1 MKPFKN
7 YTEAFSLGKGGFVQL
22 NKDLR
27 KPGFGAD
34 KEKLSLRQRSSP
46 AILSALKKRG
56 GSERYDKYDKGNAK
70 KKKEILQNE
79 LGYYLA
85 NRYEKPYNKLSKQEK
100 WEVLDDIDDK
110 FAHSSTYKSGSIWK
124 YKISS
129 SGKIT

>member
-1 MKPFKN
+1 MISYKN

-79 LGYYLA
+79 LEYYMA
-85 NRYEKPYNKLSKQEK
+85 ERHPGEKWSKLSKKQKFEIS
-100 WEVLDDIDDK
+100 DDIDDK
-110 FAHSSTYKSGSIWK
+110 FAHQSDTYKLGSI
-124 YKISS
+124 KISS

>member
-1 MKPFKN
+1 MISYKN
-7 YTEAFSLGKGGFVQL
+7 YTEGKRRSTVAGEISARPPAGGWKKSDPQ
-22 NKDLR
+22 
-27 KPGFGAD
+27 
-34 KEKLSLRQRSSP
+34 
-46 AILSALKKRG
+46 IKRG
-56 GSERYDKYDKGNAK
+56 GVERYDKYDKGNAK

>member
-1 MKPFKN
+1 MIKFKN

-22 NKDLR
+22 K
-27 KPGFGAD
+27 
-34 KEKLSLRQRSSP
+34 P
-46 AILSALKKRG
+46 AILGALKKRG
-56 GSERYDKYDKGNAK
+56 GVERYDKYDKGNAK

-85 NRYEKPYNKLSKQEK
+85 NRYEKPYNKLSKEEK

-110 FAHSSTYKSGSIWK
+110 FAHHSTYKLGSIWK

>member
-1 MKPFKN
+1 MKTFKN
-7 YTEAFSLGKGGFVQL
+7 YTEGKGGFVQL

-27 KPGFGAD
+27 TPGFLPPGQ
-34 KEKLSLRQRSSP
+34 KKPKLTLRQRSSP
-46 AILSALKKRG
+46 AILGALKKRG
-56 GSERYDKYDKGNAK
+56 GAERYDKYDKGNAK